1 MVQSFFEKK
10 PGVAQ
15 NHRGYYTT
23 YNLVT
28 GWEKNVYDPAD
39 LYVSTMRKY
48 KNTKSLS
55 KAISKVFESR
65 IEGLSLGKGV
75 GNGASNL
82 SQQGYPGDQ
91 RTGVITGNI
100 LQGTRIKSSMLN
112 DYGGNPQ
119 FVCETRTICEAESSE
134 EQERIQKVEDNL
146 AQLRRAVKVSRAWQ
160 QKHDETTESLKVNQE
175 TLSKETQQQSTL
187 LFFAVTIA
195 FLAVVFALYQLTH
208 YVFPDFRYKTI
219 LCCSSSLT
227 NAAQKAPLAP
237 RRAKKEPH
245 KSL

>member
-1 MVQSFFEKK
+1 MLETVHQI
-10 PGVAQ
+10 
-15 NHRGYYTT
+15 Y
-23 YNLVT
+23 
-28 GWEKNVYDPAD
+28 
-39 LYVSTMRKY
+39 
-48 KNTKSLS
+48 LS
-55 KAISKVFESR
+55 K
-65 IEGLSLGKGV
+65 
-75 GNGASNL
+75 
-82 SQQGYPGDQ
+82 GYPGDQ

-160 QKHDETTESLKVNQE
+160 QKHDETTEAARSIEDPVQGNSAAE
-175 TLSKETQQQSTL
+175 YTTL
-187 LFFAVTIA
+187 LCRDYCLPGGCIRTLPVDSLCIPRLLVQDHPLLLLVTNKC
-195 FLAVVFALYQLTH
+195 
-208 YVFPDFRYKTI
+208 RSKG
-219 LCCSSSLT
+219 SLS
-227 NAAQKAPLAP
+227 P